1 MAARRYT
8 LLDVFTST
16 RLQGN
21 PLAVVHDADGVPD
34 PVMHAFA
41 RETRLSETS
50 FVQTPSAAGADYRN
64 RIWMM
69 SGEVPFAGHPSLG
82 VAAAVARERG
92 EASVTYTQETQAGLQ
107 PIDVELAGGAIH
119 ASMLQEPA
127 VFGPE
132 LDPSDV
138 LGAVGLSEDDA
149 HPELP
154 CQAVSTGAFHVL
166 APVRDAAVLAGLW
179 PDYDRIASL
188 LAPFAGGLCLY
199 VAADRSRRR
208 HGARTLVRAPAP
220 RWARTR
226 RPGPPRDRS
235 APTSRSAPPRSGVTI
250 SQGVEMGR
258 ASRLVARD
266 GGRSR
271 ARRRRR
277 GGRLPTA
284 ASSWT
289 PDRTGAAR
297 LHRPAAARRSEDQA
311 RQLPRNGGRRE
322 ARLALPTRHFAGP
335 RRRGRLLPRC
345 ARAAPAPGSLR
356 GPRARARTSPRGP
369 EPPRSTSRPQPVE
382 ARGIEPLTP
391 ACKAGVFPL
400 APRPRLRDEG

>member
-8 LLDVFTST
+8 LLDVFTAT

-50 FVQTPSAAGADYRN
+50 FIQTPSAAGADYRN

-92 EASVTYTQETQAGLQ
+92 ETSVTYTQETQAGLQ

-127 VFGPE
+127 TFGPE

-166 APVRDAAVLAGLW
+166 APVHDAAVLGGLW

-199 VAADRSRRR
+199 VGGGRSRRR
-208 HGARTLVRAPAP
+208 HGARTLVRDALRDGRGPGHRVRRGTALRLP
-220 RWARTR
+220 RAAHR
-226 RPGPPRDRS
+226 RDRADDQPGRRDGPRV
-235 APTSRSAPPRSGVTI
+235 AP
-250 SQGVEMGR
+250 GR
-258 ASRLVARD
+258 AD

-277 GGRLPTA
+277 GGRL
-284 ASSWT
+284 
-289 PDRTGAAR
+289 RRQR
-297 LHRPAAARRSEDQA
+297 LP
-311 RQLPRNGGRRE
+311 
-322 ARLALPTRHFAGP
+322 
-335 RRRGRLLPRC
+335 GRLIE
-345 ARAAPAPGSLR
+345 PAPG
-356 GPRARARTSPRGP
+356 GFTGGGRAP
-369 EPPRSTSRPQPVE
+369 
-382 ARGIEPLTP
+382 I
-391 ACKAGVFPL
+391 
-400 APRPRLRDEG
+400 

>member
-1 MAARRYT
+1 MTARRYT

-21 PLAVVHDADGVPD
+21 PLAVVHGADGVPD

-50 FVQTPSAAGADYRN
+50 FVQTPSVAGADYRN

-92 EASVTYTQETQAGLQ
+92 EASVSYIQETQAGLQ

-127 VFGPE
+127 TFGPE

-138 LGAVGLSEDDA
+138 LGAVGLSDHDA
-149 HPELP
+149 DPELP

-166 APVRDAAVLAGLW
+166 APVGDAAVLAGLW

-199 VAADRSRRR
+199 VTAVDVQAGTARARSFATRAESGEDPATGSAA
-208 HGARTLVRAPAP
+208 GPLCAYVAKRT
-220 RWARTR
+220 
-226 RPGPPRDRS
+226 
-235 APTSRSAPPRSGVTI
+235 GVQGLTI

-258 ASRLVARD
+258 ASRLVAQVEGDRVRVGGDAVVVID
-266 GGRSR
+266 GS
-271 ARRRRR
+271 
-277 GGRLPTA
+277 
-284 ASSWT
+284 
-289 PDRTGAAR
+289 
-297 LHRPAAARRSEDQA
+297 
-311 RQLPRNGGRRE
+311 
-322 ARLALPTRHFAGP
+322 
-335 RRRGRLLPRC
+335 
-345 ARAAPAPGSLR
+345 
-356 GPRARARTSPRGP
+356 
-369 EPPRSTSRPQPVE
+369 
-382 ARGIEPLTP
+382 
-391 ACKAGVFPL
+391 VFL
-400 APRPRLRDEG
+400 DA